1 MEQQLTSF
9 FLVFSRASGLFTLFP
24 VFSGRYVP
32 TQIRIALCAILS
44 FITVSF
50 NPINAPEVN
59 GIFALIIL
67 MIKEFSAGLFLGL
80 VCRLCFFA
88 FELAGHIISQEIGLN
103 NASLIAPFS
112 DSRTDMASMI
122 LFLFGGVI
130 FLCFDLHHWII
141 AGFEKSFVILPPG
154 TLNITEAVVINLIK
168 KTSMIFTIA
177 VLISAPIMVVSFL
190 VTIVFAIL
198 SRAIPQMNVFLE
210 SLVVRPLIGLAA
222 FGLTLNLM
230 AQHVLN
236 YLRRLPEDMLQ
247 LAQLL
252 GLG

>member
-1 MEQQLTSF
+1 MELQLTSF
-9 FLVFSRASGLFTLFP
+9 FLVFARAAGLFTLFP
-24 VFSGRYVP
+24 IFSGRYVP
-32 TQIRIALCAILS
+32 MQIKVALCAILS

-50 NPINAPEVN
+50 NPINPPVTDGFIET
-59 GIFALIIL
+59 IIYLIR
-67 MIKEFSAGLFLGL
+67 EFGAGLFLGL

-130 FLCFDLHHWII
+130 FLCFDLHHWVI
-141 AGFEKSFVILPPG
+141 AGFQRSFIVLPLCTANYG
-154 TLNITEAVVINLIK
+154 EEVVLSLIK

-177 VLISAPIMVVSFL
+177 LLISAPIMVISFL

-247 LAQLL
+247 LARLL
-252 GLG
+252 GMG